1 MARVFRLITLIVL
14 FFVLVLPALPLIVSA
29 VTEESIYYPAAA
41 NVLEGS
47 YGGGGLL
54 DLRSVNGEYYSVV
67 SGSVH
72 WTATAY
78 HPITYSLLGGTLH
91 ISGFPSDTASDD
103 NKYLVSIAAKSLIPK
118 QYYASAYNLLGGTS
132 LVSGGISNTTSD
144 DGSYMIVRSYGTQT
158 ALSTYY
164 TSAIRLLGSTG
175 TVGDT
180 AELRNDASW
189 SSTAKSGSSIYF
201 DGDDYLAV
209 PSSSTFRSPRITFAA
224 WIRTAGKT
232 GQQHIIDCRDAYGGW
247 NLRLDGSSYPLDLIW
262 IIKDSN
268 GVEHGEYIPGVIHNN
283 TWYYVA
289 GTYDGAYKKI
299 YLNGQQIGSWYL
311 GSLDTTQTYCEVH
324 IGAFAGGS
332 GYGFKGWIDEVVIYS
347 EALDSSALQSNMNG
361 NIVYSNLKAYWTFDE
376 NSGGKAYSWHLKN
389 RINDDDSQYMLFS
402 SYSTI
407 RATSENTGTIMGSV
421 TWTNGMHSGGL
432 YLSGLSSM
440 IEVPN
445 HASLN
450 PQQITVALWF
460 KPMGKTG
467 EQHLVDKRGS
477 IGGFDLRIDGSTYP
491 LDIIWILRNGT
502 DEVGRA
508 LFGRIYNNTW
518 TFIAATYDGQYMR
531 IYNNTGLIGE
541 WNIGYVDITGS
552 TSPLHIGSF
561 AYGNGYNFKGVV
573 DNVAIYSRALSWTE
587 LASLRDNNPP
597 SSGLIALWRLDEM
610 QGSYAHSECEAYVS
624 EVEFSGSSNTY
635 VWEKLTFR
643 VDSAWVP
650 TSVNVTIQ
658 AYNYTD
664 GKYPTSGIGYLSY
677 VGGEAEEKS
686 LIIQQNPMQFRS
698 ESGEWK
704 IKITG
709 WKLREPFT
717 FKLDMLKCETSYY
730 TKFAAEVEFTG
741 EGDSYYWDYLNATF
755 NLAWDAGEVSI
766 QLYLWN
772 YSASAYQLLASAV
785 SDETPN
791 VDGTFAILISEY
803 ENATDFRDTMGGW
816 KAKIKCTKET
826 LVQFNMKID
835 LLEFTPTGRWWI
847 AEQEFR
853 GISNTAPFSSLTWT
867 VQLTSNASNVDV
879 TLQLYNFEIDDY
891 PAEGDGY
898 IHAVS
903 GAAHEDETFSRTIT
917 ADPEAFRGPDGSW
930 AIKVKTARSGA
941 SLHWLLIDLVEFKP
955 THMETRLQVE
965 FVFNNLD
972 EKRSPY
978 MLNTTL
984 ICNVDSAPA
993 NATLS
998 IYDYVSGSY
1007 STAACKSL
1015 ILRNPSVNDALTLI
1029 TTLEGFRYVNLYR
1042 RELKVMVSLTRAS
1055 NSTFTFNAD
1064 YLAVKLYSEDIRAD
1078 VVYGYRQYV
1087 RSLYVPGWGYRCN
1100 PTYNEAGGDYYN
1112 FWFDDH
1118 GKILLMMN
1126 FLQDY
1131 EAGRW
1136 AVDFLMNAR
1145 LGEYPFGRRVNASTI
1160 HIDGGIGGWYLVNNK
1175 ILGVGNYS
1183 ATENTKI
1190 YERVMSLAHVV
1201 FPDAPNWIAGIY
1213 LFDADINGYR
1223 YILGPPSSYSLQI
1236 IDRRPEKVTV
1246 MMKVPIEPTLKVYGI
1261 INATLLPHKDYVLIE
1276 ARIRNEGSSAVNV
1289 TRFGIGLGNLA
1300 DYMPYI
1306 PYYSWVRLTN
1316 GTIYYTEVEHN
1327 TSRNYYIW
1335 NRWEQRFSGR
1345 YGNIRPDVWV
1355 FSGYMT
1361 PEFAKALIVKIA
1373 NYSAIEELNYV
1384 HDLFGKTLRI
1394 VHLIDETLQPG
1405 ASSRRFVMYVTGLD
1419 KFQKDRVKDVAQ
1431 IMRNVVDGLP
1441 GYIDVDI
1448 SMPASWGISVYA
1460 LAEYAQA
1467 TGDQAVMEYA
1477 KKLWNYYYEDVK
1489 ERIFSVYFRSLYPHA
1504 LAGLILDPK
1513 NSTYLDW
1520 ARNVSDA
1527 IMNLWQNMNS
1537 SSPAYGSLV
1546 NKNYK
1551 QALEEHGW
1559 AYALLTAMHKA
1570 TGESIYR
1577 ERANLIKNSIKYSN
1591 EWSNLKVYLLDY
1603 DGKPYVEAAG
1613 NPLHLFRATEMMYA
1627 LAISGVPYNDP
1638 LMLTA
1643 VSMIWRFTRET
1654 PRGLSI
1660 SLDPPPES
1668 NTETQPMSAAAFGV
1682 WKALMQ
1688 RAARGAYIQYSNSPI
1703 QSLRWVEG
1711 DSWQLEITVNN
1722 APGFH
1727 TSIKVYT
1734 GMLGKPRE
1742 VRANG
1747 SLLLEGD
1754 AWTFNH
1760 ETGIL
1765 EIKVVHRSSVQVS
1778 IIWEKP
1784 ATPSPQPQFHFKAY
1798 PVDLG
1803 RVTAGSTV
1811 KLTITVEYSSLSI
1824 TVNHVEFGSEWLSLE
1839 TLLPKT
1845 FMRRLGSIIDNA
1857 TIEAQLTIPSNATAG
1872 KYTIPFTIH
1881 ATSPEG
1887 ETAQA
1892 GANITF
1898 TISGSET
1905 GGIIGE
1911 ISNLIKRISEA
1922 AAEAARR
1929 LLGNPIALIIF
1940 IICVILLSYYALRRR
1955 V

>member
-1 MARVFRLITLIVL
+1 M
-14 FFVLVLPALPLIVSA
+14 VLPALPLIVSA

-54 DLRSVNGEYYSVV
+54 NLRSVNGEYYSVV

-103 NKYLVSIAAKSLIPK
+103 NRYLVSIAAKSLIPK

-132 LVSGGISNTTSD
+132 LVSGGIHNTTSD

-262 IIKDSN
+262 IVKDSN

-686 LIIQQNPMQFRS
+686 LIIQQNPMHFRS
-698 ESGEWK
+698 ENGEWK

-755 NLAWDAGEVSI
+755 NLAWDAGEVSV

-785 SDETPN
+785 S
-791 VDGTFAILISEY
+791 
-803 ENATDFRDTMGGW
+803 
-816 KAKIKCTKET
+816 
-826 LVQFNMKID
+826 
-835 LLEFTPTGRWWI
+835 
-847 AEQEFR
+847 
-853 GISNTAPFSSLTWT
+853 
-867 VQLTSNASNVDV
+867 
-879 TLQLYNFEIDDY
+879 
-891 PAEGDGY
+891 
-898 IHAVS
+898 
-903 GAAHEDETFSRTIT
+903 
-917 ADPEAFRGPDGSW
+917 
-930 AIKVKTARSGA
+930 
-941 SLHWLLIDLVEFKP
+941 
-955 THMETRLQVE
+955 
-965 FVFNNLD
+965 
-972 EKRSPY
+972 
-978 MLNTTL
+978 
-984 ICNVDSAPA
+984 
-993 NATLS
+993 
-998 IYDYVSGSY
+998 
-1007 STAACKSL
+1007 
-1015 ILRNPSVNDALTLI
+1015 
-1029 TTLEGFRYVNLYR
+1029 
-1042 RELKVMVSLTRAS
+1042 
-1055 NSTFTFNAD
+1055 
-1064 YLAVKLYSEDIRAD
+1064 
-1078 VVYGYRQYV
+1078 
-1087 RSLYVPGWGYRCN
+1087 
-1100 PTYNEAGGDYYN
+1100 
-1112 FWFDDH
+1112 
-1118 GKILLMMN
+1118 
-1126 FLQDY
+1126 
-1131 EAGRW
+1131 
-1136 AVDFLMNAR
+1136 
-1145 LGEYPFGRRVNASTI
+1145 
-1160 HIDGGIGGWYLVNNK
+1160 
-1175 ILGVGNYS
+1175 
-1183 ATENTKI
+1183 
-1190 YERVMSLAHVV
+1190 
-1201 FPDAPNWIAGIY
+1201 
-1213 LFDADINGYR
+1213 
-1223 YILGPPSSYSLQI
+1223 
-1236 IDRRPEKVTV
+1236 
-1246 MMKVPIEPTLKVYGI
+1246 
-1261 INATLLPHKDYVLIE
+1261 
-1276 ARIRNEGSSAVNV
+1276 
-1289 TRFGIGLGNLA
+1289 
-1300 DYMPYI
+1300 
-1306 PYYSWVRLTN
+1306 
-1316 GTIYYTEVEHN
+1316 
-1327 TSRNYYIW
+1327 
-1335 NRWEQRFSGR
+1335 
-1345 YGNIRPDVWV
+1345 
-1355 FSGYMT
+1355 
-1361 PEFAKALIVKIA
+1361 
-1373 NYSAIEELNYV
+1373 
-1384 HDLFGKTLRI
+1384 
-1394 VHLIDETLQPG
+1394 
-1405 ASSRRFVMYVTGLD
+1405 
-1419 KFQKDRVKDVAQ
+1419 
-1431 IMRNVVDGLP
+1431 
-1441 GYIDVDI
+1441 
-1448 SMPASWGISVYA
+1448 
-1460 LAEYAQA
+1460 
-1467 TGDQAVMEYA
+1467 
-1477 KKLWNYYYEDVK
+1477 
-1489 ERIFSVYFRSLYPHA
+1489 
-1504 LAGLILDPK
+1504 
-1513 NSTYLDW
+1513 
-1520 ARNVSDA
+1520 
-1527 IMNLWQNMNS
+1527 
-1537 SSPAYGSLV
+1537 
-1546 NKNYK
+1546 
-1551 QALEEHGW
+1551 
-1559 AYALLTAMHKA
+1559 
-1570 TGESIYR
+1570 
-1577 ERANLIKNSIKYSN
+1577 
-1591 EWSNLKVYLLDY
+1591 
-1603 DGKPYVEAAG
+1603 
-1613 NPLHLFRATEMMYA
+1613 
-1627 LAISGVPYNDP
+1627 
-1638 LMLTA
+1638 
-1643 VSMIWRFTRET
+1643 
-1654 PRGLSI
+1654 
-1660 SLDPPPES
+1660 
-1668 NTETQPMSAAAFGV
+1668 
-1682 WKALMQ
+1682 
-1688 RAARGAYIQYSNSPI
+1688 
-1703 QSLRWVEG
+1703 
-1711 DSWQLEITVNN
+1711 
-1722 APGFH
+1722 
-1727 TSIKVYT
+1727 
-1734 GMLGKPRE
+1734 
-1742 VRANG
+1742 
-1747 SLLLEGD
+1747 
-1754 AWTFNH
+1754 
-1760 ETGIL
+1760 
-1765 EIKVVHRSSVQVS
+1765 
-1778 IIWEKP
+1778 
-1784 ATPSPQPQFHFKAY
+1784 
-1798 PVDLG
+1798 
-1803 RVTAGSTV
+1803 
-1811 KLTITVEYSSLSI
+1811 
-1824 TVNHVEFGSEWLSLE
+1824 
-1839 TLLPKT
+1839 
-1845 FMRRLGSIIDNA
+1845 
-1857 TIEAQLTIPSNATAG
+1857 
-1872 KYTIPFTIH
+1872 
-1881 ATSPEG
+1881 
-1887 ETAQA
+1887 
-1892 GANITF
+1892 
-1898 TISGSET
+1898 
-1905 GGIIGE
+1905 
-1911 ISNLIKRISEA
+1911 
-1922 AAEAARR
+1922 
-1929 LLGNPIALIIF
+1929 
-1940 IICVILLSYYALRRR
+1940 
-1955 V
+1955 